1 MTIASNIIVP
11 IAHGPVDTAVDIPSA
26 RESDQSDCDD
36 EGKASAVVGDVF
48 AGLVRPNARKH
59 ATAANDGTIDPGGE
73 AADDDPLPARVT
85 GAQADADRGRVANAR
100 VRAAMALR
108 LVAARNLSGLSQGE
122 VSRAIGH
129 ATQTQLNLWERGART
144 VPLVDLVRLAE
155 ALNVSVDYI
164 MGASPEPERDPA
176 AGLRHAM
183 LRGVRTQLTR
193 VAEVV
198 VTEVSRHTRLVGAD
212 AGSSGQFIA
221 AGAELLDA
229 VRGLARLN
237 PHHIDDMRGG
247 ATLAFKA
254 EAFELALRD
263 AKRRQLL
270 AQALDHDLRERLGRL
285 PDGDLDI
292 GLDEM
297 LIGDD

>member
-1 MTIASNIIVP
+1 MTIASNIIAP
-11 IAHGPVDTAVDIPSA
+11 IAHALVDAAVDIPAVSPV
-26 RESDQSDCDD
+26 DQTVLDD
-36 EGKASAVVGDVF
+36 EGEGPAAVGDVF
-48 AGLVRPNARKH
+48 AGLVCRNARKP
-59 ATAANDGTIDPGGE
+59 AANDATID
-73 AADDDPLPARVT
+73 ADDDAAENDQLPVR
-85 GAQADADRGRVANAR
+85 ADADRGRVANAR

-108 LVAARNLSGLSQGE
+108 LVAARNLSALSQGE

-129 ATQTQLNLWERGART
+129 VNQTQLNLWERGARA
-144 VPLVDLVRLAE
+144 VPLADLVRLAE
-155 ALNVSVDYI
+155 ALNVSIDYI

-198 VTEVSRHTRLVGAD
+198 VTEVSRHARLVGAD
-212 AGSSGQFIA
+212 AGSTGQFIA

-229 VRGLARLN
+229 VRSLARLN
-237 PHHIDDMRGG
+237 PGHIDDMRGG

-254 EAFELALRD
+254 EAFEQALRD
-263 AKRRQLL
+263 AERRQHL
-270 AQALDHDLRERLGRL
+270 AKALDHDLRERLGHL
-285 PDGDLDI
+285 PDGDLD
-292 GLDEM
+292 LDET

>member
-1 MTIASNIIVP
+1 MTIASNIIAP
-11 IAHGPVDTAVDIPSA
+11 IAHALVDVAVDIPA
-26 RESDQSDCDD
+26 VPPVDQTVLDD
-36 EGKASAVVGDVF
+36 EGECPAAVGDVF
-48 AGLVRPNARKH
+48 AGLVRPNARKS
-59 ATAANDGTIDPGGE
+59 AVAANDATID
-73 AADDDPLPARVT
+73 ADDAAAEDDQLPVR
-85 GAQADADRGRVANAR
+85 ADADRGRVANAR

-108 LVAARNLSGLSQGE
+108 LVAARNLSALSQGE

-129 ATQTQLNLWERGART
+129 VNQTQLILWERGARA
-144 VPLVDLVRLAE
+144 VPLADLIRLAE
-155 ALNVSVDYI
+155 VLNVSIDYI

-198 VTEVSRHTRLVGAD
+198 VTEVRRHARLVGAD
-212 AGSSGQFIA
+212 AGSTGQFIA

-237 PHHIDDMRGG
+237 PGHIDDMRGG

-254 EAFELALRD
+254 EAFEQALRD
-263 AKRRQLL
+263 AKRRQHL
-270 AQALDHDLRERLGRL
+270 AQALDHDLRERLGHL
-285 PDGDLDI
+285 PDGDLDLDLD
-292 GLDEM
+292 LDEM
-297 LIGDD
+297 LIGDN